1 MSDDS
6 EHDPLLNPNLKWA
19 CQEDPMLELA
29 VREMYP
35 AAGGGDAEWLR
46 RTELLA
52 RRIGN
57 RAMMDAAARRLRHQ
71 AQACEIAMA
80 MRALDALEASES
92 ETGDHAVVSGDPLRS
107 RLH

>member
-6 EHDPLLNPNLKWA
+6 EHDPLLNPGLRWV

-35 AAGGGDAEWLR
+35 AAGGGDQEWLR

-52 RRIGN
+52 RRAGN
-57 RAMMDAAARRLRHQ
+57 RRVMDAAASRMRKMARE
-71 AQACEIAMA
+71 CEITRA

-92 ETGDHAVVSGDPLRS
+92 EARDRVVVGGDPLRW
-107 RLH
+107 LH